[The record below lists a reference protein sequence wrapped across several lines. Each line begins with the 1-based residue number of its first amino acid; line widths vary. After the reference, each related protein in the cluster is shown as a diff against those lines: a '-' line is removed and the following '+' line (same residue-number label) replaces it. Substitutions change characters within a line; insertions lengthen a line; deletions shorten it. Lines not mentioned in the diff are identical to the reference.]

1 MAGLGGMAGGLGGAG
16 GDVGEVMGERL
27 LGMLQTAE
35 EQLDEQLA
43 VLDKMEKSEDDM
55 ERLRRARLDQLKRQA
70 QQKAAWQAAGHGEY
84 RECHDQKR
92 FFEDLKG
99 SERACVHFYRPTTR
113 RCEILDKH
121 LGLLARKHMET
132 KFMRVNAEKSPFLC
146 ERLGIWM
153 LPTVVIINA
162 GKTEHSI
169 VGFDEMGGNDSFHT
183 EELERLL
190 LKYGNVLEAFV

>member
-1 MAGLGGMAGGLGGAG
+1 MDGLAGLGGAG
-16 GDVGEVMGERL
+16 GGGDVGAVMGERL

-35 EQLDEQLA
+35 EQLDEQIA
-43 VLDKMEKSEDDM
+43 TLDKMEKSEDDM
-55 ERLRRARLDQLKRQA
+55 ERLRRARLDQLKRVA
-70 QQKAAWQAAGHGEY
+70 QQKSAWQAAGHGEY

-92 FFEDLKG
+92 FFEELKA
-99 SERACVHFYRPTTR
+99 SERAVVHFYRPTTR

-121 LGLLARKHMET
+121 LSLLARKHMET

-146 ERLGIWM
+146 ERLNIFM
-153 LPTVVIINA
+153 LPTVVVINA

-169 VGFDEMGGNDSFHT
+169 VGFDEMGGNDAFGT

-190 LKYGNVLEAFV
+190 MKYKGVLESFC

>member
-1 MAGLGGMAGGLGGAG
+1 MDGLAGLGGAG
-16 GDVGEVMGERL
+16 GGGGDVGAVMGERL

-35 EQLDEQLA
+35 EQLDDQIA

-55 ERLRRARLDQLKRQA
+55 ERLRRARLDQLKRVA
-70 QQKAAWQAAGHGEY
+70 QQKSAWQAAGHGEY

-92 FFEDLKG
+92 FFEELKA
-99 SERACVHFYRPTTR
+99 SERAVVHFYRPTTR

-121 LGLLARKHMET
+121 LSLLARKHMET

-146 ERLGIWM
+146 ERLNIFM
-153 LPTVVIINA
+153 LPTVVVINA

-169 VGFDEMGGNDSFHT
+169 VGFDEMGGNDAFGT

-190 LKYGNVLEAFV
+190 LKYKCVLESFC

>member
-1 MAGLGGMAGGLGGAG
+1 MDGLAGLGGAGGAG
-16 GDVGEVMGERL
+16 GDVGAVMGERL

-35 EQLDEQLA
+35 EQLDEQIA
-43 VLDKMEKSEDDM
+43 TLDKMEKSEDDM
-55 ERLRRARLDQLKRQA
+55 ERLRRARLDQLKRVA
-70 QQKAAWQAAGHGEY
+70 QQKSAWQAAGHGEY

-92 FFEDLKG
+92 FFEELKA
-99 SERACVHFYRPTTR
+99 SERAVVHFYRPTTR

-121 LGLLARKHMET
+121 LSLLARKHMET

-146 ERLGIWM
+146 ERLNIFM
-153 LPTVVIINA
+153 LPTVVVINA

-169 VGFDEMGGNDSFHT
+169 VGFDEMGGNDAFGT

-190 LKYGNVLEAFV
+190 LKYKCVLESFC